1 MSRGIVGARRD
12 EADLTWL
19 PPDRA
24 HALRFVAAH
33 PTPGEFTTDHARVQI
48 AMDADRDYGW
58 MVLLDGV
65 LASYVALDDPRH
77 LEFEYTRWIADLVDA
92 MPSGPIEALHLGGA
106 ACSLPVYVE
115 TTRPGSRQLIVD
127 FDAALLDLMREQF
140 GIRSSRRFT
149 LRVADALEA
158 IRAVPDGSLDVVVRD
173 TFIADRTPGHLRGRE
188 LADEV
193 ARILRPGGIYL
204 ANVGDR
210 PGMPMTRELLM
221 HSRAAF
227 GLRATDEHHG
237 RMAFICD
244 PSVIR
249 GRRLGNVV
257 VALSTAPLPLH
268 GWLEAARRAAFPARV
283 THGER
288 LWAYL

>member
-48 AMDADRDYGW
+48 AMDADRGYGW

-115 TTRPGSRQLIVD
+115 ATRPEADGPEKFERYPGLPGINWVSAYDLRYVSGGIPAHEG
-127 FDAALLDLMREQF
+127 DAADDSRSTLWVRDRPARPLDHAALTAMADCFYPRAFRRRGGFVPAGTVTLTVHFLADAAEVAAHGTEHLLGTAF
-140 GIRSSRRFT
+140 SRRFGRGYFDQT
-149 LRVADALEA
+149 GELWSQ
-158 IRAVPDGSLDVVVRD
+158 DGRL
-173 TFIADRTPGHLRGRE
+173 
-188 LADEV
+188 LATSHQLV
-193 ARILRPGGIYL
+193 YFKA
-204 ANVGDR
+204 
-210 PGMPMTRELLM
+210 
-221 HSRAAF
+221 
-227 GLRATDEHHG
+227 
-237 RMAFICD
+237 
-244 PSVIR
+244 
-249 GRRLGNVV
+249 
-257 VALSTAPLPLH
+257 
-268 GWLEAARRAAFPARV
+268 
-283 THGER
+283 
-288 LWAYL
+288 